1 MQYAVEFPLFEH
13 LLSKRPTIRMFHYL
27 NLLLRER
34 STLYYRYPNMK
45 LILYTSRA
53 KRHRIKYI
61 SNIVS
66 TNEIT
71 ELRRILIIKKR
82 SYKRNYKIHKY
93 KHSPILISIFNRFF
107 HSAHPS
113 FVSS

>member
-53 KRHRIKYI
+53 TTSYQIH
-61 SNIVS
+61 NIVS

-82 SYKRNYKIHKY
+82 SYKHNYKIRKY